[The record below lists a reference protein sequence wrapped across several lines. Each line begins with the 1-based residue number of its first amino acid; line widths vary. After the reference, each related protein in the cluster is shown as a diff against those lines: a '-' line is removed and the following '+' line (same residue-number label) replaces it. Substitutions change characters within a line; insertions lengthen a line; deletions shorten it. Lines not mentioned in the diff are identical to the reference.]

1 MKITTSSFNFSLVSS
16 VPKPFKVS
24 SFVIC
29 AKIFG
34 GASVV
39 NLYAALNND
48 LERLSFYFGISFAL
62 ISNSVD

>member
-1 MKITTSSFNFSLVSS
+1 MKITTSSFNFSLVS
-16 VPKPFKVS
+16 VPKPFKAS

-29 AKIFG
+29 TKIFG

-39 NLYAALNND
+39 NSYAALNND
-48 LERLSFYFGISFAL
+48 LERLSFCFGISFAL